1 MGDALETIADD
12 LSELLDED
20 VREVIASVDAAADAF
35 TILAQDGDRML
46 RRNEDAIESFTHQGL
61 AQLGYMV
68 VEMRQLIATLDRV
81 AQRIESDP
89 SGFLFG
95 GSAAAEIEVPD

>member
-1 MGDALETIADD
+1 MGEALATISVN
-12 LSELLDED
+12 LSELLDD
-20 VREVIASVDAAADAF
+20 DIREVIASVDAAADAF
-35 TILAQDGDRML
+35 TILAMDGDRIL

-61 AQLGYMV
+61 SQLGYMV
-68 VEMRQLIATLDRV
+68 VEMRQLISTLDRV

-95 GSAAAEIEVPD
+95 GSTAAEIDVPD